1 MACDAETADHTAGT
15 LDRVIRP
22 EPVDP
27 SGVAGLR
34 DFLAEADLTTSGLD
48 APGAR
53 YWVVRDERGHL
64 VGSTGFELSP
74 TASDALIRSV
84 AVASDARA
92 AGLGSELARFAIDAA
107 RAAGASRA
115 WLFSR
120 RSGPFW
126 QKLGFERVPTDA
138 LADAL
143 GETTQL
149 ALFTRTGQLAREVGW
164 MRTLS

>member
-1 MACDAETADHTAGT
+1 M
-15 LDRVIRP
+15 IRP
-22 EPVDP
+22 APVEPN
-27 SGVAGLR
+27 GVIELR
-34 DFLAEADLTTSGLD
+34 EFLAGADLTTSGLD

-53 YWVVRDERGHL
+53 YWVVRNERGEI

-74 TASDALIRSV
+74 TAADALIRSV

-92 AGLGSELARFAIDAA
+92 AGLGTELASFAIDAA
-107 RAAGASRA
+107 REAGAERA

-126 QKLGFERVPTDA
+126 QKLDFERVGTDA
-138 LADAL
+138 LAEAL
-143 GETTQL
+143 GETAQV
-149 ALFTRTGQLAREVGW
+149 ALFRQTGQLGREVGW

>member
-1 MACDAETADHTAGT
+1 
-15 LDRVIRP
+15 V
-22 EPVDP
+22 PVDA
-27 SGVAGLR
+27 SGVNALR
-34 DFLAEADLTTSGLD
+34 EFLAEADLTTSGLD

-53 YWVVRDERGHL
+53 YWVIRDERGAV

-92 AGLGSELARFAIDAA
+92 AGLGTELARFAIEAA
-107 RAAGASRA
+107 RASGAARA

-126 QKLGFERVPTDA
+126 QKLGFERVPTQS
-138 LADAL
+138 LAESL
-143 GETTQL
+143 GGTAQV
-149 ALFTRTGQLAREVGW
+149 ALFTKTGQLEREVGW
-164 MRTLS
+164 VRTLS

>member
-1 MACDAETADHTAGT
+1 M
-15 LDRVIRP
+15 IRP
-22 EPVDP
+22 APVDP
-27 SGVAGLR
+27 ADVVELR

-53 YWVVRDERGHL
+53 YWVVRNERGEI

-74 TASDALIRSV
+74 TAADALIRSV

-92 AGLGSELARFAIDAA
+92 TGLGTELAQFAIDAA
-107 RAAGASRA
+107 RDVGAERA

-126 QKLGFERVPTDA
+126 QKLGFDHVGTDA
-138 LADAL
+138 LAEAL
-143 GETTQL
+143 GETAQV
-149 ALFTRTGQLAREVGW
+149 ALFRQTGQLDREVGW
-164 MRTLS
+164 VRTLS

>member
-1 MACDAETADHTAGT
+1 MARDAETADRTAGT

-22 EPVDP
+22 EPVLP
-27 SGVAGLR
+27 SGTAALR
-34 DFLAEADLTTSGLD
+34 EFLAEADLTTSGLD

-53 YWVVRDERGHL
+53 YWIVRDERGEIS
-64 VGSTGFELSP
+64 GSTGFELSP

-84 AVASDARA
+84 AVASGARA
-92 AGLGSELARFAIDAA
+92 AGLGTELARYAIDSAH
-107 RAAGASRA
+107 AAGAGRA

-126 QKLGFERVPTDA
+126 QKLGFERVPTES
-138 LADAL
+138 LAEAL
-143 GETTQL
+143 GETAQV
-149 ALFTRTGQLAREVGW
+149 ALFTQTGQLAREVGW

>member
-1 MACDAETADHTAGT
+1 
-15 LDRVIRP
+15 VIPP
-22 EPVDP
+22 EPIEP
-27 SGVAGLR
+27 SGVDTLR

-53 YWVVRDERGHL
+53 YWVVRDGRGAV
-64 VGSTGFELSP
+64 VGSTGFELST

-92 AGLGSELARFAIDAA
+92 AGLGTELARFAIDAA
-107 RAAGASRA
+107 RDAGAARA

-126 QKLGFERVPTDA
+126 QKLGFERVPTQS
-138 LADAL
+138 LAEAL
-143 GETTQL
+143 GGTAQV
-149 ALFTRTGQLAREVGW
+149 ALFTKTGQLAREVGW

>member
-1 MACDAETADHTAGT
+1 
-15 LDRVIRP
+15 VIRP

-27 SGVAGLR
+27 SGVGALR

-53 YWVVRDERGHL
+53 YWVVRDERGRL

-74 TASDALIRSV
+74 TASDALIPSV
-84 AVASDARA
+84 AVASGART
-92 AGLGSELARFAIDAA
+92 AGLGTELARFAIDEA
-107 RAAGASRA
+107 RDAGAGRA

-126 QKLGFERVPTDA
+126 QKLGFERVPTEA

-143 GETTQL
+143 GDTAQL
-149 ALFTRTGQLAREVGW
+149 QLFTETGQLAREVAW
-164 MRTLS
+164 VRTLS